1 MNEADVYR
9 DILQCRVAGQKKY
22 NDDLI
27 AIRNP
32 EVRQLF
38 TQLRDDEM
46 RAVVKLQ
53 QRIEKLESTPGIVA
67 RIFPT
72 KSKF

>member
-1 MNEADVYR
+1 MNEADIYR
-9 DILQCRVAGQKKY
+9 DILQFRVSSQKQY
-22 NDDLI
+22 NEDMI

-46 RAVVKLQ
+46 RAVAKLQ
-53 QRIEKLESTPGIVA
+53 QRIERLEASPGTVA

-72 KSKF
+72 RTKF

>member
-1 MNEADVYR
+1 MKEIDIFKDLLHYKWSNQTQYNE
-9 DILQCRVAGQKKY
+9 
-22 NDDLI
+22 DLLTV
-27 AIRNP
+27 RNP
-32 EVRQLF
+32 EIRQIL

-53 QRIEKLESTPGIVA
+53 QRIDRLESTPGILS

-72 KSKF
+72 RERY

>member
-1 MNEADVYR
+1 MNEADIYR
-9 DILQCRVAGQKKY
+9 DILQFRVSSQKQY
-22 NDDLI
+22 NEDVI

-46 RAVVKLQ
+46 RAVAKLQ
-53 QRIEKLESTPGIVA
+53 QRIERLEASPGTVA

-72 KSKF
+72 RTKF